1 MVSREYDLPQVSGEI
16 RYDVNMDKFSYFGTG
31 GTADVLFTPT
41 DNDDLVYFLREKPR
55 DMPVTVIGAGSNL
68 LVRDGGVRGV
78 VIKLGQCFDNI
89 YINEETIEVGAA
101 VQLPRL
107 ANKAADSG
115 IAKLEFLAGIPGSVG
130 GALLMNAGCHGSCMS
145 DIFVEAES
153 IDYDGNVRWISK
165 SSAEFDYRS
174 SNIKDVIVTRAWLK
188 GEFCDSS
195 VVAKNMYM
203 LLAKRKNSQNVK
215 YRSCGS
221 AFKNPENCE
230 HKAWQ
235 LIDQAGCRGLRVGGA
250 MVSDVHC
257 NFIVNTGNATAT
269 EIEELG
275 EEVIRRVQKHSGVT
289 LEWEIKRIGEKI

>member
-1 MVSREYDLPQVSGEI
+1 MVSKEYDLPQVSGEL

-31 GTADVLFTPT
+31 GSADILFTPT

-55 DMPVTVIGAGSNL
+55 DLPVTVIGAGSNL

-78 VIKLGQCFDNI
+78 VIKLGQWFENI
-89 YINEETIEVGAA
+89 FINEETIEVGAA
-101 VQLPRL
+101 VHLPRL

-115 IAKLEFLAGIPGSVG
+115 LARLEFLAGIPGTVG
-130 GALLMNAGCHGSCMS
+130 GALLMNAGCHGFSIE
-145 DIFVEAES
+145 DIFIEAES
-153 IDYDGNVRWISK
+153 IDYEGNVHWLSK
-165 SSAEFDYRS
+165 KNVEFAYRS
-174 SNIKDVIVTRAWLK
+174 TNIKDLIVTRAWFK

-195 VVAKNMYM
+195 AVAKNMYA
-203 LLAKRKNSQNVK
+203 LLSKRKNSQNVK

-250 MVSDVHC
+250 MISDVHC
-257 NFIVNTGNATAT
+257 NFIVNTGSATAT
-269 EIEELG
+269 EIEDLG
-275 EEVIRRVQKHSGVT
+275 EEVIRRVQNHSGVT
-289 LEWEIKRIGEKI
+289 LEWEIKRIGERI